1 MATTEKETIKKEEY
15 VDLYVQKGYA
25 NDDPNEYISV
35 FGKNYVLPKG
45 KTTKVP
51 PHVKY
56 EYERS
61 LRAQEALDAKS
72 EALLEKAKQPIEM

>member
-1 MATTEKETIKKEEY
+1 MATTTKNNEEGY
-15 VDLYVQKGYA
+15 VSLFVPKGLA
-25 NDDPNEYISV
+25 NDEPNEYISV

-51 PHVKY
+51 PCVKY

-61 LRAQEALDAKS
+61 QRAQEALDAKS
-72 EALLEKAKQPIEM
+72 EELIEKTKHPVEM